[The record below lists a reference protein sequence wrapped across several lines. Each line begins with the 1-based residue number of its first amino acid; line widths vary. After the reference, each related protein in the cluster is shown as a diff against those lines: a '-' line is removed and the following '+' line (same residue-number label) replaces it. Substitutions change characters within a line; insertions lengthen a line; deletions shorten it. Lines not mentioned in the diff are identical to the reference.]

1 MRSLSAMRTAKKP
14 DPPNPNPYEPSNED
28 VLECYKS
35 LLDREAELQPKSDF
49 IAEEAVV
56 KKTGRGVT
64 KEKRTTLMIWILEVS
79 ESFGLDHCTTGHIV
93 NLIDRTLEK
102 VAVMRDLP
110 LIGLACCLIST
121 KFFEVEPVAV
131 KDLQQCA
138 SKYTAADILKM
149 EEKVRV
155 YVCAFVVY
163 APACVGCACMDA
175 YRFSRF

>member
-1 MRSLSAMRTAKKP
+1 MHSLSAVRTAKKP
-14 DPPNPNPYEPSNED
+14 DPPNPNPYERSNKD

-79 ESFGLDHCTTGHIV
+79 ESFELNHCTTGHIV

-110 LIGLACCLIST
+110 LIGLACCRISS
-121 KFFEVEPVAV
+121 KFLEVKPVDV
-131 KDLQQCA
+131 KDLQRCVP
-138 SKYTAADILKM
+138 KCTKEDICKM
-149 EEKVRV
+149 EGKVRV
-155 YVCAFVVY
+155 YVYVH
-163 APACVGCACMDA
+163 
-175 YRFSRF
+175 S